1 MAKLKKYKISGE
13 QIGEVE
19 VSDELAQAT
28 VNGQLL
34 KDYIV
39 AIRANARQW
48 SASTR
53 DRSEVN
59 HSGQKPHRQK
69 GTGRARQGSLAAPH
83 YKGGGVCFGPR
94 PKFDQH
100 VRINRKERRQAVR
113 SLFAEKIQSDH
124 LHILETT
131 SFDAPKTKRVADF
144 LKSRQFGGRVLILVD
159 GAGDHTN
166 LRRSVANLPKVEINQ
181 VANASG
187 YDLLVARDIVL
198 TEGALAEL
206 NQREGK
212 E

>member
-131 SFDAPKTKRVADF
+131 SFDAPKTKRMADF

>member
-1 MAKLKKYKISGE
+1 MAKLNKYNLSGE
-13 QIGEVE
+13 RVGEVE
-19 VSDELAQAT
+19 VSEELAQAT
-28 VNGQLL
+28 VNSQLL

-83 YKGGGVCFGPR
+83 YKGGGRCFGPR

-113 SLFAEKIQSDH
+113 SLYGEKIQANR
-124 LHILETT
+124 LHVLETPDLT
-131 SFDAPKTKRVADF
+131 APKTKRVADF
-144 LKSRQFGGRVLILVD
+144 IERLELGGRVLILVD
-159 GAGDHTN
+159 GDGDFTN

-187 YDLLVARDIVL
+187 YDLLVARDVVL
-198 TEGALAEL
+198 TEGALVEL
-206 NQREGK
+206 NRRGERE
-212 E
+212 

>member
-1 MAKLKKYKISGE
+1 VVKLNKYNLSGE
-13 QIGEVE
+13 RVGEVE
-19 VSDELAQAT
+19 VSEELAQAT
-28 VNGQLL
+28 VNSQLL

-69 GTGRARQGSLAAPH
+69 GTGKARQGSLAAPH
-83 YKGGGVCFGPR
+83 YKGGGRCFGPR

-113 SLFAEKIQSDH
+113 SLFGEKIQANH
-124 LHILETT
+124 LHVVDLPQ
-131 SFDAPKTKRVADF
+131 FDEPKTKRVADF
-144 LKSRQFGGRVLILVD
+144 FKSLELSGRVLILVE
-159 GAGDHTN
+159 AGGDYTN

-198 TEGALAEL
+198 TAGALVEL
-206 NQREGK
+206 DQRRGK